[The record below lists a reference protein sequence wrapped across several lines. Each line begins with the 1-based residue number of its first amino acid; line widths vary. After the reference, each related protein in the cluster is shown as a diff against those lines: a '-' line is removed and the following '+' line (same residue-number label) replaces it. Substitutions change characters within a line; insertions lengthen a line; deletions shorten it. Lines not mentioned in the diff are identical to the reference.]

1 MVIDRL
7 PILLVV
13 KDHLLLLKWMKILPI
28 LLLLMLIIFF
38 PTLTTSLS
46 DSDSLPDI
54 QVTRGSREPPSTPAE
69 SVKPSLAVETPI
81 VLGEELDE
89 VKVRSSAVHYACKG
103 CLLIL

>member
-1 MVIDRL
+1 MDENTSNSPPIDA
-7 PILLVV
+7 
-13 KDHLLLLKWMKILPI
+13 DN
-28 LLLLMLIIFF
+28 IF
-38 PTLTTSLS
+38 PNSDNSLS

>member
-28 LLLLMLIIFF
+28 LLLLIF
-38 PTLTTSLS
+38 PNSDNSLS

-69 SVKPSLAVETPI
+69 LVKPSLAVETPI